1 MARRP
6 YVTPALFHTV
16 GRHHK
21 SAAGRAAPGAC
32 EGYRPDCHDHRDLW
46 AAGEMPYR
54 DGLYR
59 PGDTAVELHVEG
71 PGAYHPD
78 AGQPIPF
85 RLGGPLDVAL
95 AVAEDGVA
103 EAYPN
108 FDVCLPDGTGRMTGG
123 GSGMGNV
130 GWLAR
135 LGADGSLRWI
145 APMFSANP
153 FIGVRY
159 EGTSAIFV
167 NDWRNL
173 LTLDLADAHLI

>member
-1 MARRP
+1 MMI
-6 YVTPALFHTV
+6 
-16 GRHHK
+16 
-21 SAAGRAAPGAC
+21 
-32 EGYRPDCHDHRDLW
+32 ENLW

-85 RLGGPLDVAL
+85 RLGGPLNVAL
-95 AVAEDGVA
+95 AVEEDGVT

-108 FDVCLPDGTGRMTGG
+108 FDACLPDGTGRMTGG
-123 GSGMGNV
+123 GSGVGNV

-135 LGADGSLRWI
+135 LGADGSLCWI

-173 LTLDLADAHLI
+173 LTLDLADADLI